1 MHAMHNSIGKL
12 WLHNAS
18 TLFRL
23 LALLV
28 LEIPGI
34 LWAQEGVLEVPVPPL
49 TAQVVDT
56 TGTLN
61 AAQQAALVQKLQAF
75 EAAKGSQIAVLLVQT
90 TQPETIEQYALR
102 VAESWKIGRKKVDD
116 GAILVV
122 ALQDRALRIEVGYG
136 LEGALTD
143 ITSKRIIDEIIV
155 PQFRVGDFA
164 GGVAAGVDQIIKV
177 IEGEPLPEPTVKGL
191 PNSQSTIEDIA
202 PLLFMGTLFI
212 GGFLRK
218 AIGKLPAA
226 LATGGLVFVVAWLF
240 AGAVIFA
247 ILAAVVAML
256 LTLFG
261 SSVGG
266 IGGGRGGF
274 GRGGGG
280 FGGGGFSGG
289 GGGFGG
295 GGASGRW

>member
-1 MHAMHNSIGKL
+1 MVGLRNLFSQF
-12 WLHNAS
+12 WLC
-18 TLFRL
+18 TVLLF
-23 LALLV
+23 A
-28 LEIPGI
+28 PGL
-34 LWAQEGVLEVPVPPL
+34 LWAQEVPVPPL

-56 TGTLN
+56 TGTLSPE
-61 AAQQAALVQKLQAF
+61 QQATLIQKLQAF
-75 EAAKGSQIAVLLVQT
+75 EATKGSQIAVLLVQT

-102 VAESWKIGRKKVDD
+102 VAENWKIGRENTDD

-143 ITSKRIIDEIIV
+143 LTSKRIIDEIIV
-155 PQFRVGDFA
+155 PQFRQGDFA
-164 GGVAAGVDQIIKV
+164 GGVAAGVNQMIKV
-177 IEGEPLPEPTVKGL
+177 IEGEPLPAPVATGT
-191 PNSQSTIEDIA
+191 NSSSSTIEDIA

-226 LATGGLVFVVAWLF
+226 MATGGLVFVVAWLF

-247 ILAAVVAML
+247 LLAAAAAAL

-261 SSVGG
+261 NSVGG

-274 GRGGGG
+274 GRGGSGYG
-280 FGGGGFSGG
+280 GGGGFSGG

>member
-1 MHAMHNSIGKL
+1 MNKVFNSISKF
-12 WLHNAS
+12 WLCAVM
-18 TLFRL
+18 LF
-23 LALLV
+23 A
-28 LEIPGI
+28 PGI
-34 LWAQEGVLEVPVPPL
+34 LWANEVAVPPL

-56 TGTLN
+56 TGTLSTE
-61 AAQQAALVQKLQAF
+61 QQAALIQKLQAF
-75 EAAKGSQIAVLLVQT
+75 ETAKGSQIAVLLVQT

-102 VAESWKIGRKKVDD
+102 VAENWKIGRKNVDD

-143 ITSKRIIDEIIV
+143 ITSKRIIEEIIV
-155 PQFRVGDFA
+155 PQFRQGDFA
-164 GGVAAGVDQIIKV
+164 GGVVAGVDQMIKV
-177 IEGEPLPEPTVKGL
+177 IEGEPLPEPVAKRSADSS
-191 PNSQSTIEDIA
+191 NTIEDIA
-202 PLLFMGTLFI
+202 PLLFMGTIFI

-247 ILAAVVAML
+247 VLAAVVAML

-280 FGGGGFSGG
+280 FGGGGGFSGG

>member
-1 MHAMHNSIGKL
+1 MVGLRNLFSQF
-12 WLHNAS
+12 WLC
-18 TLFRL
+18 TILLF
-23 LALLV
+23 A
-28 LEIPGI
+28 PGL
-34 LWAQEGVLEVPVPPL
+34 LWAQEVPVPPL

-56 TGTLN
+56 TGTLSPE
-61 AAQQAALVQKLQAF
+61 QQAALIQKLQAF
-75 EAAKGSQIAVLLVQT
+75 EATKGSQIAVLLVQT

-102 VAESWKIGRKKVDD
+102 VAENWKIGRKNTDD

-143 ITSKRIIDEIIV
+143 LTSKRIIDEIIV
-155 PQFRVGDFA
+155 PQFRQGDFA

-177 IEGEPLPEPTVKGL
+177 IEGEPLPAPVATGTTR
-191 PNSQSTIEDIA
+191 SSSTIEDIA

-226 LATGGLVFVVAWLF
+226 VATGGLVFVVAWLF

-247 ILAAVVAML
+247 LLAAAAAAL

-261 SSVGG
+261 NSVGG

-274 GRGGGG
+274 SRGGGG
-280 FGGGGFSGG
+280 FGGGGGFSGG

>member
-1 MHAMHNSIGKL
+1 MNKVFNSISKF
-12 WLHNAS
+12 WLCAVM
-18 TLFRL
+18 LF
-23 LALLV
+23 A
-28 LEIPGI
+28 PGI
-34 LWAQEGVLEVPVPPL
+34 LWANEVAVPPL

-56 TGTLN
+56 TGTLSTV
-61 AAQQAALVQKLQAF
+61 QQAALIQKLQAF
-75 EAAKGSQIAVLLVQT
+75 ETSKGSQIAVLLVQT

-102 VAESWKIGRKKVDD
+102 VAENWKIGRKNVDD

-143 ITSKRIIDEIIV
+143 ITSKRIIEEIIV
-155 PQFRVGDFA
+155 PQFRQGDFA
-164 GGVAAGVDQIIKV
+164 GGVVAGVDQMIKV
-177 IEGEPLPEPTVKGL
+177 IEGEPLPEPVAKRSADSS
-191 PNSQSTIEDIA
+191 NTIEDIA
-202 PLLFMGTLFI
+202 PLLFMGTIFI

-247 ILAAVVAML
+247 VLAAVVAML

-280 FGGGGFSGG
+280 FGGGGGFSGG

>member
-1 MHAMHNSIGKL
+1 MNKVFNAIGQF
-12 WLHNAS
+12 WLCAVV
-18 TLFRL
+18 LF
-23 LALLV
+23 A
-28 LEIPGI
+28 PGM
-34 LWAQEGVLEVPVPPL
+34 LWANEVPVPPL

-56 TGTLN
+56 TGTLSTE
-61 AAQQAALVQKLQAF
+61 QQAALIQKLQAF
-75 EAAKGSQIAVLLVQT
+75 ETAKGSQIAVLLVQT

-102 VAESWKIGRKKVDD
+102 VAENWKIGRKNVDD

-143 ITSKRIIDEIIV
+143 ITSKRIIEEIIV
-155 PQFRVGDFA
+155 PQFRQGDFA
-164 GGVAAGVDQIIKV
+164 GGVVAGVDQMIKV
-177 IEGEPLPEPTVKGL
+177 IEGEPLPEPVAKR
-191 PNSQSTIEDIA
+191 PADSSNTIEDIA
-202 PLLFMGTLFI
+202 PLLFMGTIFI

-247 ILAAVVAML
+247 VLAAVVAML

-261 SSVGG
+261 SSMGG

-280 FGGGGFSGG
+280 FGGGGGFSGG

>member
-1 MHAMHNSIGKL
+1 MNKVFNAIGQF
-12 WLHNAS
+12 WLCAVL
-18 TLFRL
+18 LF
-23 LALLV
+23 A
-28 LEIPGI
+28 PGM
-34 LWAQEGVLEVPVPPL
+34 LWANEVPVPPL
-49 TAQVVDT
+49 TAQVIDT
-56 TGTLN
+56 TGTLSTE
-61 AAQQAALVQKLQAF
+61 QQAALIQKLEAF
-75 EAAKGSQIAVLLVQT
+75 ETAKGSQIAVLLVQT

-102 VAESWKIGRKKVDD
+102 VAENWKIGRKNVDD

-143 ITSKRIIDEIIV
+143 ITSKRIIEEIIV
-155 PQFRVGDFA
+155 PQFRQGDFA
-164 GGVAAGVDQIIKV
+164 GGVVAGVDQMIKV
-177 IEGEPLPEPTVKGL
+177 IEGEPLPEPVAKR
-191 PNSQSTIEDIA
+191 PADSSNTIEDIA
-202 PLLFMGTLFI
+202 PLLFMGTIFI

-247 ILAAVVAML
+247 VLAAVVAML

-261 SSVGG
+261 SSMGG

-280 FGGGGFSGG
+280 FGGGGGFSGG